1 MLPESRMFRK
11 FVAPALGVLIGIFC
25 AVYIIDTL
33 VARIRLARNPASA
46 LGTVT
51 VYQGAALKGNKF
63 AIYGGEPDT
72 VTCVHAWF
80 GHFGYPSCWYE
91 QGESVNIH

>member
-1 MLPESRMFRK
+1 MFRK
-11 FVAPALGVLIGIFC
+11 FIAPALGVLVGVFC
-25 AVYIIDTL
+25 AVYCAVYIVIVDTL
-33 VARIRLARNPASA
+33 VARIRVAKNPVGA

-72 VTCVHAWF
+72 VTCVHALF

-91 QGESVNIH
+91 QGESLNIH